1 MAANPSGPYVTERV
15 PRLFL
20 GALTDLTRW
29 LDVAGVPAMLVG
41 GVAASI
47 LGRPRATRDID
58 ALTVVPDD
66 QWNRLLESAKA
77 HGILP
82 RIEDPLEFARRT
94 RVLLLR
100 HTESS
105 VDIDVI
111 LGGLPFEADALSRA
125 SSHDLGGVRV
135 RLPQVEDLLIMK
147 AIAHRP
153 QDLRDIEGLLDVFP
167 DANVEAVRQFILEF
181 AAAAE
186 IPDLPE
192 EFEKLLAQR
201 KSRSAPGPD
210 ASTPTDRPK
219 PAKKRGPKR

>member
-1 MAANPSGPYVTERV
+1 MTERV
-15 PRLFL
+15 PRLFVT
-20 GALTDLTRW
+20 ALADLTQW
-29 LDVAGVPAMLVG
+29 LEAAGIPAMVVG

-47 LGRPRATRDID
+47 LGRPRTTRDID
-58 ALTVVPDD
+58 ALAVAPDD
-66 QWNRLLESAKA
+66 QWTQLLKSSKT

-82 RIEDPLEFARRT
+82 RIENPLEFARRT

-100 HTESS
+100 HAASGI
-105 VDIDVI
+105 DIDII
-111 LGGLPFEADALSRA
+111 LSGLPFEAEAVSRA
-125 SSHDLGGVRV
+125 TVHDLSGVRV

-167 DANVEAVRQFILEF
+167 TANVERVRRWVRDF

-186 IPDLPE
+186 LPDLPE

-201 KSRSAPGPD
+201 NPRSPS
-210 ASTPTDRPK
+210 ASDREK
-219 PAKKRGPKR
+219 TAKKSAHRKKKKGSKR

>member
-1 MAANPSGPYVTERV
+1 MTQRV

-20 GALTDLTRW
+20 TALADLTEW
-29 LDVAGVPAMLVG
+29 LEAAHVPAMVVG
-41 GVAASI
+41 GIAASI

-58 ALTVVPDD
+58 ALAVVRDD
-66 QWNRLLESAKA
+66 QWTQLVGSAGA

-82 RIEDPLEFARRT
+82 RIESPVEFARRT

-100 HTESS
+100 HTESGI
-105 VDIDVI
+105 DIDVI
-111 LGGLPFEADALSRA
+111 LSGLPFEADAVSRA
-125 SSHDLGGVRV
+125 TIHDLSGVRV

-167 DANVEAVRQFILEF
+167 TVDIESVRHCVQDF

-186 IPDLPE
+186 LPGLPE

-201 KSRSAPGPD
+201 KSPP
-210 ASTPTDRPK
+210 
-219 PAKKRGPKR
+219 PAKSNAPKTAHKPKQDKKKHSKH

>member
-1 MAANPSGPYVTERV
+1 MTERV

-20 GALTDLTRW
+20 TALADLTQW
-29 LDVAGVPAMLVG
+29 LEAAGVPAMIVG
-41 GVAASI
+41 GIAASI

-58 ALTVVPDD
+58 ALAVAPDD
-66 QWNRLLESAKA
+66 QWTQLLGSSKA

-82 RIEDPLEFARRT
+82 RIEKPLEFARRT

-100 HTESS
+100 HTESGI
-105 VDIDVI
+105 DIDII
-111 LGGLPFEADALSRA
+111 LSGLPFEAEAVSRA
-125 SSHDLGGVRV
+125 TAHDISGVQV

-167 DANVEAVRQFILEF
+167 TANVESVRHWIRDF

-186 IPDLPE
+186 LPDLPQ
-192 EFEKLLAQR
+192 EFEGLLAQR
-201 KSRSAPGPD
+201 KSRSQSTS
-210 ASTPTDRPK
+210 ASPK
-219 PAKKRGPKR
+219 VSSQKDHGKKKGSKR

>member
-1 MAANPSGPYVTERV
+1 MTERV
-15 PRLFL
+15 PRLFVA
-20 GALTDLTRW
+20 ALADLTQW
-29 LDVAGVPAMLVG
+29 LESAGVPAMIVG
-41 GVAASI
+41 GIAASI

-58 ALTVVPDD
+58 ALAVVPED
-66 QWNRLLESAKA
+66 QWTQLLGSSQA

-82 RIEDPLEFARRT
+82 RIENPIEFARRT

-100 HTESS
+100 HTESGI
-105 VDIDVI
+105 DIDII
-111 LGGLPFEADALSRA
+111 LSGLPFEAEAVSRA
-125 SSHDLGGVRV
+125 AVHDLSGVHV

-167 DANVEAVRQFILEF
+167 TANVERVRHWVRDF

-186 IPDLPE
+186 LPDLPE

-201 KSRSAPGPD
+201 ELRSPSTSDTAKTASKSARG
-210 ASTPTDRPK
+210 
-219 PAKKRGPKR
+219 KKKKGSKR

>member
-1 MAANPSGPYVTERV
+1 MTERI
-15 PRLFL
+15 PRLFVT
-20 GALTDLTRW
+20 ALADLTHW
-29 LDVAGVPAMLVG
+29 LEAAGVPAMIVG
-41 GVAASI
+41 GIAASI

-58 ALTVVPDD
+58 ALAVAPDEK
-66 QWNRLLESAKA
+66 WTPLLESSKA

-82 RIEDPLEFARRT
+82 RIENPLEFAHRT

-100 HTESS
+100 HTESGI
-105 VDIDVI
+105 DIDII
-111 LGGLPFEADALSRA
+111 LSGLPFEAEAVSRA
-125 SSHDLGGVRV
+125 TVHDVGGVRV

-167 DANVEAVRQFILEF
+167 GVNVESVRRWVREF

-186 IPDLPE
+186 LPDLPE

-201 KSRSAPGPD
+201 KARSPSISD
-210 ASTPTDRPK
+210 SPK
-219 PAKKRGPKR
+219 AAGKNDHEKKKDSKR

>member
-1 MAANPSGPYVTERV
+1 MTERV

-20 GALTDLTRW
+20 GALADLTEW
-29 LDVAGVPAMLVG
+29 LEAAGVRAMVVG

-58 ALTVVPDD
+58 ALAVVPDG
-66 QWNRLLESAKA
+66 QWDRLLESAKA

-82 RIEDPLEFARRT
+82 RIENPLEFARRT

-100 HTESS
+100 HTESA

-111 LGGLPFEADALSRA
+111 LGALPFEADAVSRA
-125 SSHDLGGVRV
+125 TVHDLSGVRV

-153 QDLRDIEGLLDVFP
+153 QDLRDIEGLLDMYP
-167 DANVEAVRQFILEF
+167 DASVESVRRFVQEF
-181 AAAAE
+181 AIAAE
-186 IPDLPE
+186 LLDLPV
-192 EFEKLLAQR
+192 EFERLLAQR
-201 KSRSAPGPD
+201 KSRPTPVPD
-210 ASTPTDRPK
+210 APAPASERK
-219 PAKKRGPKR
+219 PGKTRDLER

>member
-1 MAANPSGPYVTERV
+1 MIERV
-15 PRLFL
+15 PQLFL
-20 GALTDLTRW
+20 RALADLTDW
-29 LDVAGVPAMLVG
+29 LDQAGFPAMIVG

-58 ALTVVPDD
+58 ALAVAPDEH
-66 QWNRLLESAKA
+66 WSRLVASAST

-82 RIEDPLEFARRT
+82 RIENPLEFARRT

-105 VDIDVI
+105 IDIDVI
-111 LGGLPFEADALSRA
+111 LGGLPFEAEALSRA
-125 SSHDLGGVRV
+125 SVHDLGGVRV
-135 RLPQVEDLLIMK
+135 RLPQVEDLLVMK

-167 DANVEAVRQFILEF
+167 KANVERVRRFVREF
-181 AAAAE
+181 ATAAG

-201 KSRSAPGPD
+201 GLRSVPMPDGSISTDKRKPG
-210 ASTPTDRPK
+210 R
-219 PAKKRGPKR
+219 KRGPSR

>member
-1 MAANPSGPYVTERV
+1 MTEPV
-15 PRLFL
+15 PRLFVT
-20 GALTDLTRW
+20 ALADLVHW
-29 LDVAGVPAMLVG
+29 LEAAGVPAMIVG
-41 GVAASI
+41 GIAASI

-58 ALTVVPDD
+58 ALAVVPED
-66 QWNRLLESAKA
+66 QWARLLGSSKS

-82 RIEDPLEFARRT
+82 RVENAIEFARRT

-100 HTESS
+100 HTESGI
-105 VDIDVI
+105 DIDI
-111 LGGLPFEADALSRA
+111 IFSGLAFEAEAVSRA
-125 SSHDLGGVRV
+125 TVHDVGGVRV

-167 DANVEAVRQFILEF
+167 GANVESVRRWVRDF

-186 IPDLPE
+186 LPDLPE

-201 KSRSAPGPD
+201 KSRSP
-210 ASTPTDRPK
+210 STSDSSKAT
-219 PAKKRGPKR
+219 AKNAHEKKNGSKR